1 MARKLFA
8 ALVLFPLGVIFV
20 VFAVA
25 NRQAVTVSFDPFN
38 STQPAFAATMP
49 LFVLILA
56 LIMLGI
62 LVGGIA
68 AWLRQAKW
76 RRTARRLQGEMQA
89 LRADLD
95 LARREQA
102 LAVDRR
108 AAAMAQAG
116 GSSDRS
122 LDRPLPRLQAPV

>member
-1 MARKLFA
+1 
-8 ALVLFPLGVIFV
+8 
-20 VFAVA
+20 
-25 NRQAVTVSFDPFN
+25 
-38 STQPAFAATMP
+38 
-49 LFVLILA
+49 
-56 LIMLGI
+56 
-62 LVGGIA
+62 
-68 AWLRQAKW
+68 
-76 RRTARRLQGEMQA
+76 MQA

-95 LARREQA
+95 LARREKA

>member
-8 ALVLFPLGVIFV
+8 AFVLVPLGVIFV

-38 STQPAFAATMP
+38 STQPALASTMP

-62 LVGGIA
+62 LVGGVA

-89 LRADLD
+89 LRAELEQ
-95 LARREQA
+95 ARREQA
-102 LAVDRR
+102 LAVERR
-108 AAAMAQAG
+108 AAAMAA
-116 GSSDRS
+116 DRPA
-122 LDRPLPRLQAPV
+122 DRPLDRLRLQAPV

>member
-8 ALVLFPLGVIFV
+8 AFVLFPLGVIFV

-38 STQPAFAATMP
+38 STQPAFASTMP

-56 LIMLGI
+56 LIMLGV
-62 LVGGIA
+62 LVGGVA

-89 LRADLD
+89 LRTELEQ
-95 LARREQA
+95 ARREQA

-116 GSSDRS
+116 GSLDRA